1 MQKEVITAK
10 QAIAIMVMF
19 IIGSALIHVVS
30 SKAGQDFWIAYLAVI
45 VFTLFT
51 FFVYSRIL
59 SLFPQKNL
67 LDIQRLLFGKIV
79 GTLIYG
85 SYVYYAFTLGC
96 IIPRHFTE
104 FIQISLPETPQYAY
118 AICVMLV
125 SIYIVKCGIET
136 LGRWCLFSLPII
148 IFIFM
153 LTIVF
158 SLNLIDPQN
167 LKPTF
172 QSDISLIADNAFNS
186 FSLPFGECVVFLLL
200 FDSLQDSKKTQ
211 KVFYISLA
219 IGVTMILL
227 ALFRNI
233 MVLGVENSV
242 LLDNTSVAAVSI
254 IKIPFFVERIE
265 VIITII
271 FIFCGL
277 VKTTVLLMGASKG
290 TAKLLN
296 LDSALPLVVPLGLLM
311 LAFSFNFFEN
321 AMHLNKWF
329 GVYRVFFF
337 PSQTI
342 SPMATWIAAE
352 IYAHKQTRMRHST
365 E

>member
-1 MQKEVITAK
+1 MSKEVITTK

-19 IIGSALIHVVS
+19 MLASALTHVFS
-30 SKAGQDFWIAYLAVI
+30 SKAGRDFWIAYLAVI
-45 VFTLFT
+45 VFTLFI

-85 SYVYYAFTLGC
+85 SYVYYAFILGC
-96 IIPRHFTE
+96 VIPRHFTE

-118 AICVMLV
+118 AICMVLV

-136 LGRWCLFSLPII
+136 LGRWCLFSLPITVF
-148 IFIFM
+148 IFIV
-153 LTIVF
+153 TIVF
-158 SLNLIDPQN
+158 SINLLDVQN
-167 LKPTF
+167 LKPVF
-172 QSDISLIADNAFNS
+172 QSDIALIADNAFNS
-186 FSLPFGECVVFLLL
+186 FTLPFGECVLFLLL
-200 FDSLQDSKKTQ
+200 FDSLKDSGKARKTYY
-211 KVFYISLA
+211 VSLFMS
-219 IGVTMILL
+219 VTMILL

-296 LDSALPLVVPLGLLM
+296 LDSALPLVAPLGLLM

-329 GVYRVFFF
+329 GVYRVLFL
-337 PSQTI
+337 PCQTI
-342 SPMATWIAAE
+342 SPIATWIAAE
-352 IYAHKQTRMRHST
+352 IYAHKQTRIRYST
-365 E
+365 K